1 MTPAPPPSTLHPA
14 PSAPKVTSSALVTIP
29 VSCVMIYLAEVGLLG
44 LLWSMIVG
52 QAVGAL
58 QAFLRL
64 KALDWASL
72 AARFRAKTLSLLRSS
87 ARMAAGGMGDG
98 AVANG
103 LGLACGGAG
112 DEADDMWGQRCAR
125 MCVCV

>member
-1 MTPAPPPSTLHPA
+1 
-14 PSAPKVTSSALVTIP
+14 
-29 VSCVMIYLAEVGLLG
+29 MIYLAEVGLLG

-98 AVANG
+98 AAGGMGDGAPVAPG

-112 DEADDMWGQRCAR
+112 DVADDIWGQRFAGI
-125 MCVCV
+125 

>member
-1 MTPAPPPSTLHPA
+1 M
-14 PSAPKVTSSALVTIP
+14 TSSALVTIP

-72 AARFRAKTLSLLRSS
+72 AARFRAKTLRLLRSS
-87 ARMAAGGMGDG
+87 ARMAAGGMGD
-98 AVANG
+98 AAPVANG

-112 DEADDMWGQRCAR
+112 DVADDIWGQRFAR
-125 MCVCV
+125 IQIYLIIYI